1 MAKEIPIYDQPVAP
15 APPEAP
21 KEQPAFSPKKLII
34 FGVPVFL
41 IQFVM
46 VYFLTVKFI
55 APANTS
61 HDAPSGEEK
70 KASGEKGL
78 EEEHQV
84 FLLKEVLV
92 NPAGTN
98 GTRFLLTSIGF
109 EVSSPE
115 AKQDLE
121 KKEVQVRDIMNTI
134 LTNKTLP
141 ELVDFQKREIIRTE
155 IAQKTS
161 KLLKDGT
168 LRKVYF
174 SKFIIQ

>member
-1 MAKEIPIYDQPVAP
+1 MAKDIPVYDQPVAP
-15 APPEAP
+15 VLPETP

-34 FGVPVFL
+34 FGIPVFL

-61 HDAPSGEEK
+61 QDVSPGGEK
-70 KASGEKGL
+70 KPSGEKGI

-109 EVSSPE
+109 EVASPE
-115 AKQDLE
+115 AKQEME
-121 KKEVQVRDIMNTI
+121 KKEVEVRDIMNTI
-134 LTNKTLP
+134 LTNKTLA
-141 ELVDFQKREIIRTE
+141 ELVDFQKRELIRSE
-155 IAQKTS
+155 IAQKAS
-161 KLLKDGT
+161 KLLKSGA
-168 LRKVYF
+168 LKKVYF